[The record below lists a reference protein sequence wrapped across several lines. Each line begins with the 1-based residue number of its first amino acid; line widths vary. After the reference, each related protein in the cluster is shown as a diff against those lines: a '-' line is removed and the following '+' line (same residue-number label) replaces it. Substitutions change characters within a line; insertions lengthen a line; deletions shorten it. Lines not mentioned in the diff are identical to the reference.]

1 VIDIDG
7 YRANVGIIIC
17 NDKSQVMWA
26 KRLKQDAWQFPQGG
40 VDANE
45 DPVDA
50 MYRELWEET
59 GLKEEH
65 VALIKETETWYRYK
79 IPKRMIRRNTSPMCI
94 GQKQKWFLLQL
105 KGAESAV
112 NLTATKKPE
121 FDDWK
126 WVDYWLPCKQVVSF
140 KRRAYQCAL
149 NELQRFLP
157 VQAN

>member
-1 VIDIDG
+1 MIDIDG

-17 NDKSQVMWA
+17 NDKRQVMWA

-40 VDANE
+40 VDAHE
-45 DPVDA
+45 DTVDA

-59 GLKEEH
+59 GLKAEH

-79 IPKRMIRRNTSPMCI
+79 IPKRMIRRNTLPMCI

-105 KGAESAV
+105 KSAESSV

-126 WVDYWLPCKQVVSF
+126 WVDYWLPSKQVVSF

-157 VQAN
+157 VQTN

>member
-1 VIDIDG
+1 MIDIDG

-26 KRLKQDAWQFPQGG
+26 KRLNQDAWQFPQGG

-45 DPVDA
+45 DATEA

-59 GLKEEH
+59 GLKAEH
-65 VALIKETETWYRYK
+65 VALIKETKTWFRYK
-79 IPKRMIRRNTSPMCI
+79 IPKRMIRRHTSPICI

-105 KGAESAV
+105 KSEESDVDLA
-112 NLTATKKPE
+112 ASKKPE

-149 NELQRFLP
+149 NELQHFLP
-157 VQAN
+157 SQIR

>member
-1 VIDIDG
+1 MIDIDG

-45 DPVDA
+45 DTVEA

-59 GLKEEH
+59 GLKEDH
-65 VALIKETETWYRYK
+65 VTLIKETETWYRYK
-79 IPKRMIRRNTSPMCI
+79 IPKRMIRRNSSPLCI

-105 KGAESAV
+105 HSAESSV
-112 NLTATKKPE
+112 NLTATQKPE

-126 WVDYWLPCKQVVSF
+126 WVDYWLPSQQVVSF
-140 KRRAYQCAL
+140 KRRAYICAL
-149 NELQRFLP
+149 NELQRYLP
-157 VQAN
+157 VQAS

>member
-17 NDKSQVMWA
+17 NDKNQVMWA

-45 DPVDA
+45 DTVEA

-59 GLKEEH
+59 GLKRDH

-79 IPKRMIRRNTSPMCI
+79 IPKRMIRRDSLPLCI

-105 KGAESAV
+105 HSAESAV
-112 NLTATKKPE
+112 NLTATQKPE

-126 WVDYWLPCKQVVSF
+126 WVDYWLPSKQVVSF
-140 KRRAYQCAL
+140 KRRAYICAL
-149 NELQRFLP
+149 NELQRYLP
-157 VQAN
+157 VQAS

>member
-1 VIDIDG
+1 MIDIDG

-45 DPVDA
+45 DTTQA

-59 GLKEEH
+59 GLKAEH
-65 VALIKETETWYRYK
+65 VTLIKETETWYRYK
-79 IPKRMIRRNTSPMCI
+79 IPKRMIRHNTSPVCI

-105 KGAESAV
+105 QSKETSVDLAAS
-112 NLTATKKPE
+112 KKPE

-126 WVDYWLPCKQVVSF
+126 WVDYWLPCQQVVSF

-149 NELQRFLP
+149 NELQKFLP
-157 VQAN
+157 VQAS

>member
-1 VIDIDG
+1 MIDIDG

-17 NDKSQVMWA
+17 NEKSQVMWT

-45 DPVDA
+45 NTLDA

-59 GLKEEH
+59 GLKSSH
-65 VALIKETETWYRYK
+65 VTLLKETETWYRYK
-79 IPKRMIRRNTSPMCI
+79 IPKRMIRRNTSPVCI

-105 KGAESAV
+105 QSAESSV
-112 NLTATKKPE
+112 NLAATKKPE

-149 NELQRFLP
+149 NELYYFLP
-157 VQAN
+157 NKTA

>member
-1 VIDIDG
+1 MIDIDG

-17 NDKSQVMWA
+17 NDQRQVMWA
-26 KRLKQDAWQFPQGG
+26 KRLKQNAWQFPQGG

-45 DPVDA
+45 STIDA

-59 GLKEEH
+59 GLKTEH
-65 VALIKETETWYRYK
+65 VSLIKETETWYRYK
-79 IPKRMIRRNTSPMCI
+79 IPKRMIRHNTSPVCI
-94 GQKQKWFLLQL
+94 GQKQKWFLLRL
-105 KGAESAV
+105 KSGESDV

-126 WVDYWLPCKQVVSF
+126 WVDFWLPCKQVVSF

-149 NELQRFLP
+149 NELQHYLP
-157 VQAN
+157 TQG

>member
-17 NDKSQVMWA
+17 NDKRQVMWA

-45 DPVDA
+45 NPTDA

-59 GLKEEH
+59 GLKAEH
-65 VALIKETETWYRYK
+65 VTLIKETETWYRYK
-79 IPKRMIRRNTSPMCI
+79 IPKRMIRRHTSPVCI

-105 KGAESAV
+105 QSNESSVDLA
-112 NLTATKKPE
+112 ATKKPE

-126 WVDYWLPCKQVVSF
+126 WVDYWLPCQQVVSF
-140 KRRAYQCAL
+140 KRRAYHCAL

-157 VQAN
+157 EAAL